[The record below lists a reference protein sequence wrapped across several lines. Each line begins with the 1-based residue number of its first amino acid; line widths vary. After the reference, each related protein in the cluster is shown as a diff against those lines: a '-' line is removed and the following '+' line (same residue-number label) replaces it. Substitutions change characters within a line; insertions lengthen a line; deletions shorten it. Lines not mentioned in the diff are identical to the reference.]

1 MSNIILPSL
10 NRKNVIKRNISTK
23 LKTDKK
29 DKNIKISR
37 VLTDNNYHTSKGSYS
52 QRNTNSNQ
60 STNYNNIYFNDN
72 FRKKLKYK
80 IDLRDNILLKD
91 SMKNRTNFKINKS
104 KKENNKSK
112 YSNFLS
118 NNKSYNTIVY
128 SKNRPKVLKSSSNKF
143 TFTNYKNDDLNNNN
157 YLCNE
162 FENTSSRINYSTKR
176 KKVANSLEVN
186 NIVNSLISP
195 GNNVSDKP
203 IDTKQMST
211 FPKER
216 SIDPISYIK
225 YNLQNNPNDKNL
237 YKGINKVMKQL
248 GKSYMKDEYESNL
261 IKKASDVNYLKIDNE
276 HIQAPLGEA
285 KKYKKKYEDLINQTK
300 KFKSFYFN
308 KSETPQKKE
317 KIMYNPHRKILD
329 KIYKIYFDN
338 KIGKN
343 DEKKKIEKKDNNNKN
358 KSKIEKELEK
368 NMEKYVSFDTRIN
381 VVLLASKNTEE
392 SVNQKFREHEEMLNK
407 INYLFNSYLKYE

>member
-10 NRKNVIKRNISTK
+10 NKNYVIKRNVSTK

-29 DKNIKISR
+29 NKNIKINR
-37 VLTDNNYHTSKGSYS
+37 VLTDNNYHVSKGSYS
-52 QRNTNSNQ
+52 QRNTNSND

-91 SMKNRTNFKINKS
+91 SKKNTTKIKINRS
-104 KKENNKSK
+104 IKENNKNK
-112 YSNFLS
+112 YSNFL
-118 NNKSYNTIVY
+118 NINKSYNTIV
-128 SKNRPKVLKSSSNKF
+128 SSNNRPKVLKSDSNKF
-143 TFTNYKNDDLNNNN
+143 TFTNYKNDDVTNKN
-157 YLCNE
+157 YLTNE
-162 FENTSSRINYSTKR
+162 FENTSSRMNYSTKK

-195 GNNVSDKP
+195 EKNMSDKSKEANLE
-203 IDTKQMST
+203 TS

-248 GKSYMKDEYESNL
+248 GKSYIKEEYESNL

-285 KKYKKKYEDLINQTK
+285 KKYKQKYEDLINQTK
-300 KFKSFYFN
+300 IFKSFYFN
-308 KSETPQKKE
+308 KNETPQRKE
-317 KIMYNPHRKILD
+317 KIKYNPHRKILD
-329 KIYKIYFDN
+329 KVYKIYFDN
-338 KIGKN
+338 KIGSN
-343 DEKKKIEKKDNNNKN
+343 DEKKNVEKKNN
-358 KSKIEKELEK
+358 KSKTKIELELEK

>member
-10 NRKNVIKRNISTK
+10 NKNYVIKRNVSTK

-29 DKNIKISR
+29 NKNIKINR
-37 VLTDNNYHTSKGSYS
+37 VLTDNNYHVSKGSYS
-52 QRNTNSNQ
+52 QRNTNSND

-91 SMKNRTNFKINKS
+91 SKKNTTKIKINRS
-104 KKENNKSK
+104 IKENNKNK
-112 YSNFLS
+112 YSNFL
-118 NNKSYNTIVY
+118 NINKSYNTIV
-128 SKNRPKVLKSSSNKF
+128 SSNNRPKVLKSDSNKF
-143 TFTNYKNDDLNNNN
+143 TFTNYKNDDVTNKN
-157 YLCNE
+157 YLTNE
-162 FENTSSRINYSTKR
+162 FENTSSRMNYSTKK

-195 GNNVSDKP
+195 EKNMSDKSKEANLE
-203 IDTKQMST
+203 TS

-248 GKSYMKDEYESNL
+248 GKSYIKEEYESNL

-285 KKYKKKYEDLINQTK
+285 KKYKQKYEDLINQTK
-300 KFKSFYFN
+300 IFKSFYFN
-308 KSETPQKKE
+308 KNETPQRKE
-317 KIMYNPHRKILD
+317 KIKYNPHRKILD
-329 KIYKIYFDN
+329 KVYKIYFDN
-338 KIGKN
+338 KIGSN
-343 DEKKKIEKKDNNNKN
+343 DEKKKEEKKEKKN
-358 KSKIEKELEK
+358 KTKIEKELEK

>member
-10 NRKNVIKRNISTK
+10 NKNYVIKRNVSTK

-29 DKNIKISR
+29 NKNIKINR
-37 VLTDNNYHTSKGSYS
+37 VLTDNNYHVSKGSYS
-52 QRNTNSNQ
+52 QRNTNSND

-91 SMKNRTNFKINKS
+91 SMKNRTNIKINRS
-104 KKENNKSK
+104 TKEKNTNK
-112 YSNFLS
+112 YSNYI
-118 NNKSYNTIVY
+118 NINKSYNTIVN
-128 SKNRPKVLKSSSNKF
+128 SKNRPKVLKSNSNKL
-143 TFTNYKNDDLNNNN
+143 TFTNYKNDDLTNNND
-157 YLCNE
+157 LE
-162 FENTSSRINYSTKR
+162 KTSSRLNYSTKR

-186 NIVNSLISP
+186 NIVNSLTNPVKNI
-195 GNNVSDKP
+195 SDKS
-203 IDTKQMST
+203 DDAHQMTS

-248 GKSYMKDEYESNL
+248 GKSYMKEEYESNL

-300 KFKSFYFN
+300 IFKSFYFN

-317 KIMYNPHRKILD
+317 KIKYNPNRKILD

-338 KIGKN
+338 KIGST
-343 DEKKKIEKKDNNNKN
+343 DEKKKAEKKNNKN
-358 KSKIEKELEK
+358 KTKIELELEK

>member
-10 NRKNVIKRNISTK
+10 NKKNIIKRNISTK
-23 LKTDKK
+23 LKIDKK

-37 VLTDNNYHTSKGSYS
+37 VLTDNNYQTSKGSYT
-52 QRNTNSNQ
+52 QRNTISNK

-72 FRKKLKYK
+72 FRKKLKNK

-91 SMKNRTNFKINKS
+91 SIKNRTNIKININKR
-104 KKENNKSK
+104 ENNKSK
-112 YSNFLS
+112 YPNFLN
-118 NNKSYNTIVY
+118 NNKSYNTIAY
-128 SKNRPKVLKSSSNKF
+128 SKNRQKVLKSNSNKF
-143 TFTNYKNDDLNNNN
+143 TFTNYKNNDLTDNN
-157 YLCNE
+157 YLTND
-162 FENTSSRINYSTKR
+162 FDNNSSRINYSTNR
-176 KKVANSLEVN
+176 KKENNSLEVN

-195 GNNVSDKP
+195 GNKTLTRAKIS
-203 IDTKQMST
+203 KQRQK

-248 GKSYMKDEYESNL
+248 GRSYMKDEYESNL

-285 KKYKKKYEDLINQTK
+285 QKYKQKYEDLIDQTK
-300 KFKSFYFN
+300 IFKAFYFN
-308 KSETPQKKE
+308 KNETPQKKE
-317 KIMYNPHRKILD
+317 KIKYNPHRKVLD

-338 KIGKN
+338 KVGSN
-343 DEKKKIEKKDNNNKN
+343 DEKKKEEIKGKKN
-358 KSKIEKELEK
+358 KKKIELEFEK

>member
-10 NRKNVIKRNISTK
+10 NKKNVIKRNISTK
-23 LKTDKK
+23 LKIDKK

-91 SMKNRTNFKINKS
+91 SMKNRTNIKINRS
-104 KKENNKSK
+104 TKENNTNK
-112 YSNFLS
+112 YSNFLN
-118 NNKSYNTIVY
+118 NNKSYNTIVF
-128 SKNRPKVLKSSSNKF
+128 SKNRPKVLKSNSNKL
-143 TFTNYKNDDLNNNN
+143 TFTNYKNDDLTNNND
-157 YLCNE
+157 LE
-162 FENTSSRINYSTKR
+162 KTSSRINYSTKR
-176 KKVANSLEVN
+176 KKMANSLEVN
-186 NIVNSLISP
+186 NIVNSLTNP
-195 GNNVSDKP
+195 VNNISDKSN
-203 IDTKQMST
+203 DTLQMTS

-248 GKSYMKDEYESNL
+248 GKSYMKEEYESNL

-300 KFKSFYFN
+300 IFKSFYFN
-308 KSETPQKKE
+308 KNETPQKKE
-317 KIMYNPHRKILD
+317 KIKYNPHKKILD
-329 KIYKIYFDN
+329 KIYKVYFDN
-338 KIGKN
+338 KIGST
-343 DEKKKIEKKDNNNKN
+343 DEKKNVEKKNN
-358 KSKIEKELEK
+358 KSKTKIELELEK

>member
-10 NRKNVIKRNISTK
+10 NKKNVIKRNISTK

-37 VLTDNNYHTSKGSYS
+37 VLTDNNYHTSKGAYS

-80 IDLRDNILLKD
+80 IDLRDNILLKE
-91 SMKNRTNFKINKS
+91 SMKYRTNIKLNRI
-104 KKENNKSK
+104 KKENNSIK
-112 YSNFLS
+112 YSNFLN

-128 SKNRPKVLKSSSNKF
+128 LNNRPKVLKSNSNKF
-143 TFTNYKNDDLNNNN
+143 TFTNYKNDDLTNNND
-157 YLCNE
+157 C
-162 FENTSSRINYSTKR
+162 ENTSSRINYSTKR
-176 KKVANSLEVN
+176 KKVSNSLEVN

-195 GNNVSDKP
+195 EKNMSDKSKEANLE
-203 IDTKQMST
+203 TS

-225 YNLQNNPNDKNL
+225 YNLQNNPNDKHL

-248 GKSYMKDEYESNL
+248 GKSYIKEEYESNL

-285 KKYKKKYEDLINQTK
+285 KKYKQKYEDLINQTK
-300 KFKSFYFN
+300 LFKSFYFN
-308 KSETPQKKE
+308 KNETPQKKE
-317 KIMYNPHRKILD
+317 KIKYNPHKKILD
-329 KIYKIYFDN
+329 KIYKVYFDN
-338 KIGKN
+338 KIGSN
-343 DEKKKIEKKDNNNKN
+343 DEKKKVEKKYNK
-358 KSKIEKELEK
+358 KKTKIELDLEK

>member
-10 NRKNVIKRNISTK
+10 NKNYVIKRNVSTK

-29 DKNIKISR
+29 NKNIKINR
-37 VLTDNNYHTSKGSYS
+37 VLTDNNYHVSKGSYS
-52 QRNTNSNQ
+52 QRNTNSND

-91 SMKNRTNFKINKS
+91 SKKNTTKIKINRS
-104 KKENNKSK
+104 IKENNKNK
-112 YSNFLS
+112 YSNFL
-118 NNKSYNTIVY
+118 NINKSYNTIV
-128 SKNRPKVLKSSSNKF
+128 SSNNRPKVLKSDSNKF
-143 TFTNYKNDDLNNNN
+143 TFTNYKNDDVTNKN
-157 YLCNE
+157 YLTNE
-162 FENTSSRINYSTKR
+162 FENTSSRMNYSTKK

-195 GNNVSDKP
+195 EKNMSDKSKEANLE
-203 IDTKQMST
+203 TS

-248 GKSYMKDEYESNL
+248 GKSYIKEEYESNL

-285 KKYKKKYEDLINQTK
+285 KKYKQKYEDLINQTK
-300 KFKSFYFN
+300 IFKSFYFN
-308 KSETPQKKE
+308 KNETPQRKE
-317 KIMYNPHRKILD
+317 KIKYDPHRKILD
-329 KIYKIYFDN
+329 KVYKIYFDN
-338 KIGKN
+338 KIGSN
-343 DEKKKIEKKDNNNKN
+343 DEKKKEEKKEKKN
-358 KSKIEKELEK
+358 KTKIEKELEK

>member
-10 NRKNVIKRNISTK
+10 NEKNGRKRNVSSK

-29 DKNIKISR
+29 EKNIKINR
-37 VLTDNNYHTSKGSYS
+37 VLTDNNYHISKGSYS
-52 QRNTNSNQ
+52 QRNANTNQ

-80 IDLRDNILLKD
+80 IDLRDNILLKE
-91 SMKNRTNFKINKS
+91 SMKYRTNIKLNRI
-104 KKENNKSK
+104 KKENNSIK
-112 YSNFLS
+112 YSNFLN

-128 SKNRPKVLKSSSNKF
+128 LNNRPKVLKSNSNKF
-143 TFTNYKNDDLNNNN
+143 TFTNYKNDDLTNNND
-157 YLCNE
+157 C
-162 FENTSSRINYSTKR
+162 ENTSSRINYSTKR
-176 KKVANSLEVN
+176 KKVSNSLEVN

-195 GNNVSDKP
+195 GKKMSDKVN
-203 IDTKQMST
+203 DANQTTTS

-225 YNLQNNPNDKNL
+225 YNLQNNPNDKHL
-237 YKGINKVMKQL
+237 YKGINKVMNQL
-248 GKSYMKDEYESNL
+248 GKSYIKEEYESNL
-261 IKKASDVNYLKIDNE
+261 IKKASDVNNLKIDNE

-285 KKYKKKYEDLINQTK
+285 KKYKQKYEDLINQTK
-300 KFKSFYFN
+300 IFKSFYFN
-308 KSETPQKKE
+308 KNETPQRKE
-317 KIMYNPHRKILD
+317 KIKYNPHRKILD
-329 KIYKIYFDN
+329 KIYKVYFDN
-338 KIGKN
+338 KIRPN
-343 DEKKKIEKKDNNNKN
+343 DEKKKEEIKDNKN
-358 KSKIEKELEK
+358 KTKIEKELEK

>member
-10 NRKNVIKRNISTK
+10 NKNNVMKRNISTK
-23 LKTDKK
+23 LKINKI

-37 VLTDNNYHTSKGSYS
+37 VLTDNNYHTSKGAYS

-91 SMKNRTNFKINKS
+91 SMKNRTNIKINRS
-104 KKENNKSK
+104 TKENNTNK
-112 YSNFLS
+112 YSNFLK
-118 NNKSYNTIVY
+118 NNKSYNTIVF
-128 SKNRPKVLKSSSNKF
+128 SKNRPKVLKSNSNKL
-143 TFTNYKNDDLNNNN
+143 TFTNYKNDDLTNNND
-157 YLCNE
+157 LE
-162 FENTSSRINYSTKR
+162 KTSSRLNYSTKR

-186 NIVNSLISP
+186 NIVNSLTNPVKNI
-195 GNNVSDKP
+195 SDKS
-203 IDTKQMST
+203 DDAHQMTS

-248 GKSYMKDEYESNL
+248 GKSYMKEEYESNL

-300 KFKSFYFN
+300 IFKSFYFN

-317 KIMYNPHRKILD
+317 KIKYNPNRKILD

-338 KIGKN
+338 KIGST
-343 DEKKKIEKKDNNNKN
+343 DEKKKAEKKNNKN
-358 KSKIEKELEK
+358 KTKIELELEK

>member
-10 NRKNVIKRNISTK
+10 NKNYVIKRNVSTK

-29 DKNIKISR
+29 NKNIKINR
-37 VLTDNNYHTSKGSYS
+37 VLTDNNYHVSKGSYS
-52 QRNTNSNQ
+52 QRNTNSND

-91 SMKNRTNFKINKS
+91 SKKNTTKIKINRS
-104 KKENNKSK
+104 IKENNKNK
-112 YSNFLS
+112 YSNFL
-118 NNKSYNTIVY
+118 NINKSYNTIV
-128 SKNRPKVLKSSSNKF
+128 SSNNRPKVLKSDSNKF
-143 TFTNYKNDDLNNNN
+143 TFTNYKNDDVTNKN
-157 YLCNE
+157 YLTNE
-162 FENTSSRINYSTKR
+162 FENTSSRMNYSTKK

-195 GNNVSDKP
+195 EKNMSDKSKEANLE
-203 IDTKQMST
+203 TS

-248 GKSYMKDEYESNL
+248 GKSYMKEEYESNL

-285 KKYKKKYEDLINQTK
+285 KKYKQKYEDLINQTK
-300 KFKSFYFN
+300 IFKSFYFN
-308 KSETPQKKE
+308 KNETPQRKE
-317 KIMYNPHRKILD
+317 KIKYNPHRKILD
-329 KIYKIYFDN
+329 KVYKIYFDN
-338 KIGKN
+338 KIGSN
-343 DEKKKIEKKDNNNKN
+343 DEKKKEEKKEKKN
-358 KSKIEKELEK
+358 KTKIEKELEK

>member
-10 NRKNVIKRNISTK
+10 NKNYVIKRNVSTK

-29 DKNIKISR
+29 NKNIKINR
-37 VLTDNNYHTSKGSYS
+37 VLTDNNYHVSKGSYS
-52 QRNTNSNQ
+52 QRNTNSND

-91 SMKNRTNFKINKS
+91 SKKNTTKIKINRS
-104 KKENNKSK
+104 IKENNKNK
-112 YSNFLS
+112 YSNFL
-118 NNKSYNTIVY
+118 NINKSYNTIV
-128 SKNRPKVLKSSSNKF
+128 SSNNRPKVLKSDSNKF
-143 TFTNYKNDDLNNNN
+143 TFTNYKNDDVTNKN
-157 YLCNE
+157 YLTNE
-162 FENTSSRINYSTKR
+162 FENTSSRMNYSTKK

-195 GNNVSDKP
+195 EKNISDKSKEANLE
-203 IDTKQMST
+203 TS

-248 GKSYMKDEYESNL
+248 GKSYIKEEYESNL

-285 KKYKKKYEDLINQTK
+285 KKYKQKYEDLINQTK
-300 KFKSFYFN
+300 IFKSFYFN
-308 KSETPQKKE
+308 KNETPQRKE
-317 KIMYNPHRKILD
+317 KIKYNPHRKILD
-329 KIYKIYFDN
+329 KVYKIYFDN
-338 KIGKN
+338 KIGSN
-343 DEKKKIEKKDNNNKN
+343 DEKKKEEKKEKKN
-358 KSKIEKELEK
+358 KTKIEKELEK

>member
-10 NRKNVIKRNISTK
+10 NKNYVIKRNVSTK

-29 DKNIKISR
+29 NKNIKINR
-37 VLTDNNYHTSKGSYS
+37 VLTDNNYHVSKGSYS
-52 QRNTNSNQ
+52 QRNTNSND

-91 SMKNRTNFKINKS
+91 SKKNTTKIKINRS
-104 KKENNKSK
+104 IKENNKNK
-112 YSNFLS
+112 YSNFL
-118 NNKSYNTIVY
+118 NINKSYNTIV
-128 SKNRPKVLKSSSNKF
+128 SSNNRPKVLKSDSNKF
-143 TFTNYKNDDLNNNN
+143 TFTNYKNDDVTNKN
-157 YLCNE
+157 YLTNE
-162 FENTSSRINYSTKR
+162 FENTSSRMNYSTKK

-195 GNNVSDKP
+195 EKNMSDKSKEANLE
-203 IDTKQMST
+203 TS

-248 GKSYMKDEYESNL
+248 GKSYIKEEYESNL

-285 KKYKKKYEDLINQTK
+285 KKYKQKYEDLINQTK
-300 KFKSFYFN
+300 IFKSFYFN
-308 KSETPQKKE
+308 KNETPQRKE
-317 KIMYNPHRKILD
+317 KIKYDPHRKILD
-329 KIYKIYFDN
+329 KVYKIYFDN
-338 KIGKN
+338 KIGSN
-343 DEKKKIEKKDNNNKN
+343 DEKKKEEKKEKKIKQRLKKN
-358 KSKIEKELEK
+358 LKKIWK
-368 NMEKYVSFDTRIN
+368 NMY
-381 VVLLASKNTEE
+381 LLILE
-392 SVNQKFREHEEMLNK
+392 
-407 INYLFNSYLKYE
+407 

>member
-10 NRKNVIKRNISTK
+10 NKNYVIKRNVSTK

-29 DKNIKISR
+29 NKNIKINR
-37 VLTDNNYHTSKGSYS
+37 VLTDNNYHVSKGSYS
-52 QRNTNSNQ
+52 QRNTNSND

-91 SMKNRTNFKINKS
+91 SKKNTTKIKINRS
-104 KKENNKSK
+104 IKENNKNK
-112 YSNFLS
+112 YSNFL
-118 NNKSYNTIVY
+118 NINKSYNTIV
-128 SKNRPKVLKSSSNKF
+128 SSNNRPKVLKSDSNKF
-143 TFTNYKNDDLNNNN
+143 TFTNYKNDDVTNKN
-157 YLCNE
+157 YLTNE
-162 FENTSSRINYSTKR
+162 FENTSSRMNYSTKK

-195 GNNVSDKP
+195 EKNMSDKSKEANLE
-203 IDTKQMST
+203 TS

-248 GKSYMKDEYESNL
+248 GKSYIKEEYESNL

-285 KKYKKKYEDLINQTK
+285 KKYKQKYEDLINQTK
-300 KFKSFYFN
+300 IFKSFYFN
-308 KSETPQKKE
+308 KNETPQRKE
-317 KIMYNPHRKILD
+317 KIKYNSHRKILD
-329 KIYKIYFDN
+329 KVYKIYFDN
-338 KIGKN
+338 KIGSN
-343 DEKKKIEKKDNNNKN
+343 DEKKKKIKQRLKKNLK
-358 KSKIEKELEK
+358 KIWK
-368 NMEKYVSFDTRIN
+368 NMY
-381 VVLLASKNTEE
+381 LLILE
-392 SVNQKFREHEEMLNK
+392 
-407 INYLFNSYLKYE
+407 

>member
-10 NRKNVIKRNISTK
+10 NKNYVIKRNVSTK

-29 DKNIKISR
+29 NKNIKINR
-37 VLTDNNYHTSKGSYS
+37 VLTDNNYHVSKGSYS
-52 QRNTNSNQ
+52 QRNTNSND

-91 SMKNRTNFKINKS
+91 SKKNTTKIKINRS
-104 KKENNKSK
+104 IKENNKNK
-112 YSNFLS
+112 YSNFL
-118 NNKSYNTIVY
+118 NINKSYNTIV
-128 SKNRPKVLKSSSNKF
+128 SSNNRPKVLKSDSNKF
-143 TFTNYKNDDLNNNN
+143 TFTNYKNDDVTNKN
-157 YLCNE
+157 YLTNE
-162 FENTSSRINYSTKR
+162 FENTSSRMNYSTKK

-195 GNNVSDKP
+195 EKNMSDKSKEANLE
-203 IDTKQMST
+203 TS

-216 SIDPISYIK
+216 SIDPIGYIK

-248 GKSYMKDEYESNL
+248 GKSYIKEEYESNL

-285 KKYKKKYEDLINQTK
+285 KKYKQKYEDLINQTK
-300 KFKSFYFN
+300 IFKSFYFN
-308 KSETPQKKE
+308 KNETPQRKE
-317 KIMYNPHRKILD
+317 KIKYDPHRKILD
-329 KIYKIYFDN
+329 KVYKIYFDN
-338 KIGKN
+338 KIGSN
-343 DEKKKIEKKDNNNKN
+343 DEKKKEEIKDNKN
-358 KSKIEKELEK
+358 KTKIEKELEK

>member
-10 NRKNVIKRNISTK
+10 NEKNGRKRNVSSK

-29 DKNIKISR
+29 EKNIKINR
-37 VLTDNNYHTSKGSYS
+37 VLTDNNYHISKGSYS
-52 QRNTNSNQ
+52 QRNANTNQ

-91 SMKNRTNFKINKS
+91 SKKNTTKIKINRS
-104 KKENNKSK
+104 IKENNKNK
-112 YSNFLS
+112 YSNFL
-118 NNKSYNTIVY
+118 NINKSYNTIV
-128 SKNRPKVLKSSSNKF
+128 SSNNRPKVLKSDSNKF
-143 TFTNYKNDDLNNNN
+143 TFTNYKNDDVTNKN
-157 YLCNE
+157 YLTNE
-162 FENTSSRINYSTKR
+162 FENTSSRMNYSTKK

-195 GNNVSDKP
+195 EKNMSDKSKEANLE
-203 IDTKQMST
+203 TS

-225 YNLQNNPNDKNL
+225 YNLQNNPNDKHL
-237 YKGINKVMKQL
+237 YKGINKVMNQL
-248 GKSYMKDEYESNL
+248 GKSYIKEEYESNL
-261 IKKASDVNYLKIDNE
+261 IKKASDVNNLKIDNE

-285 KKYKKKYEDLINQTK
+285 KKYKQKYEDLINQTK
-300 KFKSFYFN
+300 IFKSFYFN
-308 KSETPQKKE
+308 KNETPQRKE
-317 KIMYNPHRKILD
+317 KIKYNPHRKILD
-329 KIYKIYFDN
+329 KIYKVYFDN
-338 KIGKN
+338 KIRPN
-343 DEKKKIEKKDNNNKN
+343 DEKKKEEIKDNKN
-358 KSKIEKELEK
+358 KTKIEKELEK

>member
-10 NRKNVIKRNISTK
+10 NKNYVIKRNVSTK

-29 DKNIKISR
+29 NKNIKINR
-37 VLTDNNYHTSKGSYS
+37 VLTDNNYHVSKGSYS
-52 QRNTNSNQ
+52 QRNTNSND

-91 SMKNRTNFKINKS
+91 SKKNTTKIKINRS
-104 KKENNKSK
+104 IKENNKNK
-112 YSNFLS
+112 YSNFL
-118 NNKSYNTIVY
+118 NINKSYNTIV
-128 SKNRPKVLKSSSNKF
+128 SSNNRPKVLKSDSNKF
-143 TFTNYKNDDLNNNN
+143 TFTNYKNDDTTNKN
-157 YLCNE
+157 YLTNE
-162 FENTSSRINYSTKR
+162 FENTSSRMNYSTKK

-195 GNNVSDKP
+195 EKNMSDKSKEANLE
-203 IDTKQMST
+203 TS

-248 GKSYMKDEYESNL
+248 GKSYIKEEYESNL

-285 KKYKKKYEDLINQTK
+285 KKYKQKYEDLINQTK
-300 KFKSFYFN
+300 IFKSFYFN
-308 KSETPQKKE
+308 KNETPQRKE
-317 KIMYNPHRKILD
+317 KIKYDPHRKILD
-329 KIYKIYFDN
+329 KVYKIYFDN
-338 KIGKN
+338 KIGSN
-343 DEKKKIEKKDNNNKN
+343 DEKKKEEKKEKKN
-358 KSKIEKELEK
+358 KTKIEKELEK

>member
-10 NRKNVIKRNISTK
+10 NKKNVIKRNVSTK

-29 DKNIKISR
+29 EKNIKISR
-37 VLTDNNYHTSKGSYS
+37 VLTDNNYRAVKGSYS

-72 FRKKLKYK
+72 FRKRLKYK
-80 IDLRDNILLKD
+80 IDLRDHILLKD
-91 SMKNRTNFKINKS
+91 SMKNKTNFKINRTQ
-104 KKENNKSK
+104 KENNKSK
-112 YSNFLS
+112 YSNFLNS
-118 NNKSYNTIVY
+118 NKSYNTIVY
-128 SKNRPKVLKSSSNKF
+128 LKNRPKALKSESNKF
-143 TFTNYKNDDLNNNN
+143 IFTNYKNDDLNNNN
-157 YLCNE
+157 YLTND
-162 FENTSSRINYSTKR
+162 FENTSSRMNYSTNR
-176 KKVANSLEVN
+176 KKAANSLEVN

-195 GNNVSDKP
+195 EKNVSDKSK
-203 IDTKQMST
+203 DANQMET

-237 YKGINKVMKQL
+237 YKGISKVMKQL
-248 GKSYMKDEYESNL
+248 GKSYMKEEYESNL

-285 KKYKKKYEDLINQTK
+285 KRYKQKYEDLINQTK

-308 KSETPQKKE
+308 KNETPQKKE
-317 KIMYNPHRKILD
+317 KIKYNPHRKILD
-329 KIYKIYFDN
+329 KIYKVYFDN
-338 KIGKN
+338 KIGSN
-343 DEKKKIEKKDNNNKN
+343 DEKKKVEKKERKN
-358 KSKIEKELEK
+358 KTKIELELEK

-407 INYLFNSYLKYE
+407 INYLFNSYMKYE